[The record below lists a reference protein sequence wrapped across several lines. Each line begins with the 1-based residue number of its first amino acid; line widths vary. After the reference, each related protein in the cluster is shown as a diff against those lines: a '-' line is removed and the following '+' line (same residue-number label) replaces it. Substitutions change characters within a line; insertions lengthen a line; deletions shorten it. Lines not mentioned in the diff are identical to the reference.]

1 MHLIDADALPHSW
14 QPDCNGSRWFVS
26 GDDIEHAPTVCC
38 ARCRKYPECAVPHAL
53 TEYWNQG
60 WSSLM
65 HEVACRHFKDRR
77 RS

>member
-1 MHLIDADALPHSW
+1 MKLIDAD
-14 QPDCNGSRWFVS
+14 
-26 GDDIEHAPTVCC
+26 APTVCC
-38 ARCRKYPECAVPHAL
+38 ARCRQYPECAVPHAL

-65 HEVACRHFKDRR
+65 HEVACRHFEDGR